1 MTGEAWPNRDDG
13 CISKKDHSVVNEAVM
28 NDENQER
35 KGTAQ
40 QAWLEERLFDS
51 RIVLVGEEVTDA
63 LYRKLATTLLALE
76 RSAADKPIT
85 VLVNSPGG
93 SADSGFAMYDLL
105 RFTSCPVRTIAN
117 GIVASA
123 AVLVFLA
130 APKGSRFTL
139 PSARFLL
146 HEPSTMTRGQST
158 DIDIAAREIVALR
171 RRYNSIVA
179 EATGKPLETI
189 DRDAQRDF
197 WLAADKAV
205 EYGLADRMVTRR
217 ADLE

>member
-1 MTGEAWPNRDDG
+1 MGLVPN
-13 CISKKDHSVVNEAVM
+13 EEQ
-28 NDENQER
+28 DEK

-40 QAWLEERLFDS
+40 QAWLEERLFAS
-51 RIVLVGEEVTDA
+51 RVILVGEEITDA
-63 LYRKLATTLLALE
+63 LYRKVAATLLALE
-76 RSAADKPIT
+76 RDDGRKPIT

-123 AVLVFLA
+123 AVLVYLA

-146 HEPSTMTRGQST
+146 HQPSTMARGQSS
-158 DIDIAAREIVALR
+158 DIDIAAREIIALR
-171 RRYNSIVA
+171 RRYNAIVA
-179 EATGKPLETI
+179 DVTGKPIETI
-189 DRDAQRDF
+189 DRDAERDF

-205 EYGLADRMVTRR
+205 EYGLADKLISKRSEL
-217 ADLE
+217 D